1 MRTRRSLRM
10 TRFFALLALAFPMA
24 AADLRQ
30 LNIYSFEQVWTTIR
44 DRHWDPKLGGLDW
57 QKIRQELRPRVEQA
71 ATAEEA
77 RAIIREMLGRLGHSH
92 LGIIPAEA
100 YGHMDP
106 KGRSREASTGLDVRV
121 VGGAA
126 LVVSVEPG
134 SPAAEAG
141 VRPGWEIR
149 AIDGQDLAPALAAIP
164 DETRGKRWE
173 GVWLTSLVKNRL
185 AGAPDTTAQVA
196 FSAGNRPVTAAIRRK
211 PPRGAVYRFG
221 LLPPV
226 YVWSETRRL
235 GHVGYFALNAFLDP
249 LNVMTAAE
257 KAITGCLECDGFIID
272 LRGNGGG
279 LGAMTMGL
287 AGWFVNESG
296 RLGTL
301 FTRDAKVHFLV
312 SPRPEVYNGP
322 LAILVD
328 GMTGSAA
335 EIFTGGMQD
344 LKRARVFGSVTAG
357 AALPAQIETLPNGDA
372 LLYAFAD
379 YVSEGGKRLEGSGV
393 RPDVE
398 IGLTREAL
406 LAGRDPVLEAAL
418 QWIESRKEVKP

>member
-1 MRTRRSLRM
+1 M
-10 TRFFALLALAFPMA
+10 TRLLAFLVLALPLA

-30 LNIYSFEQVWTTIR
+30 LNIDSFDQVWNTIR

-57 QKIRQELRPRVEQA
+57 QKVREELRPRIEQA

-77 RAIIREMLGRLGHSH
+77 RAILREMLGGLGHSH

-106 KGRSREASTGLDVRV
+106 KGASREGSTGVNVRV
-121 VGGAA
+121 IGGAA

-164 DETRGKRWE
+164 EGTRGKRWE
-173 GVWLTSLVKNRL
+173 GVWLTSLVMNRL
-185 AGAPDTTAQVA
+185 AGSPGTAAEVT
-196 FSAGNRPVTAAIRRK
+196 FRAGNRPVAAVIVRTRR
-211 PPRGAVYRFG
+211 RGTVYRFG
-221 LLPPV
+221 FLPPV

-235 GHVGYFALNAFLDP
+235 GNVGYFAFNLFLDP
-249 LNVMTAAE
+249 QNVMTAAE
-257 KAITGCLECDGFIID
+257 KAITGCFECDGFIID

-279 LGAMTMGL
+279 VLGMTIGL

-312 SPRPEVYNGP
+312 SPRPEVYNGS

-328 GMTGSAA
+328 GMTGSSA
-335 EIFTGGMQD
+335 EVFAGGMQD

-357 AALPAQIETLPNGDA
+357 GALPAQIEKLPNGDA

-379 YVSEGGKRLEGSGV
+379 YISEGGKRLEGAGV

-418 QWIESRKEVKP
+418 KWIESRKEGKP